1 MLDQAYQT
9 ELEIAVSFNTY
20 VFISASVE
28 KINKLI
34 SVHPGYGRQWEPV
47 RQQKPGA

>member
-1 MLDQAYQT
+1 MLDQT

-28 KINKLI
+28 KINKVKA
-34 SVHPGYGRQWEPV
+34 VHPGYGRQRE
-47 RQQKPGA
+47 PGA